1 MSVPP
6 TLFPSLC
13 DSFWVF
19 QIKVISQL
27 YLATQFEN
35 LPTNA
40 FFLSHVFC
48 LERVLPLRKMNRRGR
63 SPWPGSCW
71 EELQTE
77 VVRTNL
83 FIH

>member
-6 TLFPSLC
+6 TLFLSLC

-27 YLATQFEN
+27 YLTTQFEN

-40 FFLSHVFC
+40 FFF
-48 LERVLPLRKMNRRGR
+48 
-63 SPWPGSCW
+63 SPTSFALKGCY
-71 EELQTE
+71 
-77 VVRTNL
+77 
-83 FIH
+83 H